1 MCLFFKYLWVVLGFG
16 SILGSRQ
23 AFAVKYEGAAIG
35 RDACVAL
42 HVGARCAEVQNVSC
56 LLASFLYIFVYTT
69 WRAPIPGAD
78 LSRRIGLLL

>member
-42 HVGARCAEVQNVSC
+42 HVGARCAEV
-56 LLASFLYIFVYTT
+56 
-69 WRAPIPGAD
+69 
-78 LSRRIGLLL
+78 